1 MIRFFK
7 SPQPASLL
15 VIPAI
20 VLILWAQA
28 FMNCFP
34 VMEVSAQPV
43 WKLFLV
49 LFAKLPSG
57 LNWLIM
63 VSLVSF
69 SAIYINQITNKH
81 EILYKNSYLPAFVY
95 ALFISSI
102 PEFLTVHPIHFV
114 NLIILRVF
122 DKSFAMIKSDS
133 ATPAI
138 FDSSFLAAVA
148 ALIFFPAFI
157 IIPVMIISLSL
168 IRPFNFREWLIM
180 FIGFSLPYFFVTVWM
195 FWNHNFLFFWKD
207 YIERFVHLKPEINI
221 VFTPPLMTLSILFGV
236 WLLFALIKLR
246 MNYLKNVIRA
256 RIIQQ
261 VVFSFFLF
269 GAGSIFLGQKISV
282 VNFSLLAIP
291 FSIFAAYY
299 LLSAK
304 KRIRLYE
311 LFIWIV
317 IGVIV
322 WNHLQ

>member
-7 SPQPASLL
+7 SPQPASLI

-43 WKLFLV
+43 WKLFLFV
-49 LFAKLPSG
+49 FKSLPSG
-57 LNWLIM
+57 VNWLIM
-63 VSLVSF
+63 VALVSY
-69 SAIYINQITNKH
+69 SAIYINQISNKH
-81 EILYKNSYLPAFVY
+81 EVLYENSYLPAFVY
-95 ALFISSI
+95 ALFISSV
-102 PEFLTVHPIHFV
+102 PEFLTVHPIHIV

-122 DKSFAMIKSDS
+122 DKSFSLIKNDS
-133 ATPAI
+133 PVPSI
-138 FDSSFLAAVA
+138 FDSSFLAALA

-157 IIPVMIISLSL
+157 VIPVMIIALSL
-168 IRPFNFREWLIM
+168 LRPFNFREWLIM
-180 FIGFSLPYFFVTVWM
+180 FIGFSLPYFFVSVWM
-195 FWNHNFLFFWKD
+195 YWNHDLLYFWKD
-207 YIERFVHLKPEINI
+207 YLGRFVHLKPVSSI
-221 VFTPPLMTLSILFGV
+221 VFTPQLITLSGLFGIWMFLGLV
-236 WLLFALIKLR
+236 KLR

-261 VVFSFFLF
+261 VLFLF
-269 GAGSIFLGQKISV
+269 SIFSVGSIFLRQNISV

-304 KRIRLYE
+304 KRIQFYE
-311 LFIWIV
+311 IFIWMV
-317 IGVIV
+317 IAVIV
-322 WNHLQ
+322 WNHI

>member
-20 VLILWAQA
+20 ILILWAQA

-43 WKLFLV
+43 WKLFLMV
-49 LFAKLPSG
+49 FATLPSG
-57 LNWLIM
+57 VNWLIM
-63 VSLVSF
+63 VAMVSY

-95 ALFISSI
+95 ALFISSV

-114 NLIILRVF
+114 NLILLRVF
-122 DKSFAMIKSDS
+122 DKSFSLIKNDS
-133 ATPAI
+133 PTPAI
-138 FDSSFLAAVA
+138 FDSSFLAGVA

-157 IIPVMIISLSL
+157 IIPVMIIAQSS

-180 FIGFSLPYFFVTVWM
+180 LIGFSLPYFFVTVWM
-195 FWNHNFLFFWKD
+195 FWNHDLLYFWKD
-207 YIERFVHLKPEINI
+207 YLERFVHLKPEVSI
-221 VFTPPLMTLSILFGV
+221 VFTPQLLTLAILFGI
-236 WLLFALIKLR
+236 WLLFSLTKLR
-246 MNYLKNVIRA
+246 VNYLKNVIRA

-261 VVFSFFLF
+261 VLFLFFLF
-269 GAGSIFLGQKISV
+269 GVGSIFLGQKISV

-304 KRIRLYE
+304 KRIRFYE
-311 LFIWIV
+311 IFLWVV

>member
-34 VMEVSAQPV
+34 VMDVNSQKV

-49 LFAKLPSG
+49 LFASLPSG
-57 LNWLIM
+57 ANWLIM
-63 VSLVSF
+63 VAMVSF
-69 SAIYINQITNKH
+69 SAIYINQITNRH

-95 ALFISSI
+95 ALFISSV

-122 DKSFAMIKSDS
+122 DKSFSLIKNDS
-133 ATPAI
+133 PTPAI
-138 FDSSFLAAVA
+138 FDSSFLAGVA
-148 ALIFFPAFI
+148 ALLFFPAFI
-157 IIPVMIISLSL
+157 IIPVMIIALTL
-168 IRPFNFREWLIM
+168 LRPFNLREWLIM

-195 FWNHNFLFFWKD
+195 FWDHNLLFFWKD
-207 YIERFVHLKPEINI
+207 YLSRFIRLKPEMMIA
-221 VFTPPLMTLSILFGV
+221 FTPKLITLAILFGV
-236 WLLFALIKLR
+236 WLLFALTKLR

-261 VVFSFFLF
+261 VLFLFFLF
-269 GAGSIFLGQKISV
+269 GTGSIFLGQKISI
-282 VNFSLLAIP
+282 VNFALLAIP

-304 KRIRLYE
+304 KRIQFYE
-311 LFIWIV
+311 IFLWGV

-322 WNHLQ
+322 WNHL